1 MELLHILAWKIQL
14 ETYPRHPCR
23 ILHTQIFFM
32 NQTPSSPALL
42 VPLSLQSGPGPPR
55 VQQSPLARGRLGP
68 LWILESPRIKNRLL
82 LCYPGRGHVTRG
94 QGFRCPRLWTFG
106 MELRTLRPEDYHVGK
121 FYSSSAHL
129 LPPRSRISFRPPHP
143 CDSLWLHSEQESKK
157 MFHYWLSS
165 LLCSPD

>member
-1 MELLHILAWKIQL
+1 
-14 ETYPRHPCR
+14 
-23 ILHTQIFFM
+23 
-32 NQTPSSPALL
+32 
-42 VPLSLQSGPGPPR
+42 
-55 VQQSPLARGRLGP
+55 
-68 LWILESPRIKNRLL
+68 
-82 LCYPGRGHVTRG
+82 
-94 QGFRCPRLWTFG
+94 

-165 LLCSPD
+165 LLCSPDYYNDVVDIGLTLGPRAPVEPIGPTRPLTPLRTQEGSITERKWNREEGKNNQYTSSYRLYIYVCICHILFYH